1 MTRRLEQPPELEPLP
16 GRTRAPS
23 RPPPSPGALLLRG
36 LGNQARGRLA
46 AELAARAGAGR
57 HLQRQGWSKSVPGG
71 WNEKARKIGTTW
83 RIPVEGITRGNRAA
97 SINLPAR
104 RKPRAP
110 LTQDTPES
118 AAGRAIV
125 LVPASANLSDGVEVL
140 LQFHGHDVGYRE
152 RTDTSG
158 FGVDPGS
165 VRDVEEDLLPQ
176 QLQAGQRS
184 LIAVL
189 PQGTHKSVFGIKD
202 PAAYVA
208 EVLALTVPILNT
220 IGRSVGLKQV
230 AVRRIVMSAHSGG
243 GLEMVKAA
251 GVLDAGAKATEEGWL
266 RSPPMLL
273 FDAINGPSEV
283 GEAAKLMERWLDADL
298 AILTTAGAGA
308 RALLAKRGLKLRSMY
323 SDSHMYKST
332 NLGGT
337 YKGWVWK
344 KKTEEVEGK
353 TITRSEKV
361 RDNITIAPGD
371 SLKGRRDKW
380 FRKHGSELANL
391 DKLAPPKT
399 KTGDKDPSEMLEDQY
414 RIDYVGGGHDFI
426 LGSGHEATA
435 AERTGTVTPAP
446 TATVLGVPVALAK
459 GNLAE
464 SVKLLGPAPPPKSAT
479 P

>member
-1 MTRRLEQPPELEPLP
+1 MTRHLEPRPELEPLP

-36 LGNQARGRLA
+36 LGNRARGRLA
-46 AELAARAGAGR
+46 AELGAGR
-57 HLQRQGWSKSVPGG
+57 RLQRQGWSKSVPGG
-71 WNEKARKIGTTW
+71 WNEKARKIGNTW
-83 RIPVEGITRGNRAA
+83 RIPVEGITRGNQAA
-97 SINLPAR
+97 SIKAPAR
-104 RKPRAP
+104 KTPAAP

-125 LVPASANLSDGVEVL
+125 LVPPSADLSDGVEVL

-176 QLQAGQRS
+176 QLEAGQRRM
-184 LIAVL
+184 IAVL
-189 PQGTHKSVFGIKD
+189 PQGTHKSKFGIKD
-202 PAAYVA
+202 PAAYVD

-220 IGRSVGLKQV
+220 VGRTAGLKQV
-230 AVRRIVMSAHSGG
+230 GVRRIVMSAHSGG
-243 GLEMVKAA
+243 GREMVKAA
-251 GVLDAGAKATEEGWL
+251 GVLDPGAETTDEQWL

-273 FDAINGPSEV
+273 FDAINGPGEV
-283 GEAAKLMERWLDADL
+283 GTAAALMERWLNADL
-298 AILTTAGAGA
+298 AILTKAGAGA

-323 SDSHMYKST
+323 SDSPMYKAT

-337 YKGWVWK
+337 YKRSVWK
-344 KKTEEVEGK
+344 KTTEEVDGK
-353 TITRSEKV
+353 TVTKSEKV
-361 RDNITIAPGD
+361 EVDITITPEA
-371 SLKGRRDKW
+371 SLRGRRDKW
-380 FRKHGSELANL
+380 FKRHGPELAAL
-391 DKLAPPKT
+391 DKLAPT
-399 KTGDKDPSEMLEDQY
+399 KTATADKDPSEMLKDQY

-435 AERTGTVTPAP
+435 AERTGTVTQKP
-446 TATVLGVPVALAK
+446 TAQVLDVPVAPAK

-464 SVKLLGPAPPPKSAT
+464 SVKLLGPAPPLKRAAP
-479 P
+479 